1 MTHSQ
6 YLLKQARENILMINT
21 QGLSEDIWC
30 AMCTNT
36 FEGNNNCDGKCI
48 VDEDM
53 YKKIMNAIRHHS
65 IKIKSKEKEN
75 N

>member
-30 AMCTNT
+30 AMCANT